1 MNKFAQI
8 LISFLVGILFSYG
21 LCYKD
26 IWPFNT
32 CNDLKADGSVIDTFA
47 VAPNEPEGGVPISP
61 DEAVLSIAN
70 FQYAFLQGQPQG
82 TINGSQGGRID
93 ISVLNNLIQE
103 CRNNNLS
110 FVNFRFG
117 YKYTATV
124 ADKRIY
130 LILSGGQIAN
140 PMNTLPLYRNSGN
153 SYCPTQCNY

>member
-8 LISFLVGILFSYG
+8 LFSFSAGILLSFA
-21 LCYKD
+21 LCHYD

-32 CNDLKADGSVIDTFA
+32 CNNFKLPPGAIDTFA
-47 VAPNEPEGGVPISP
+47 IAPSEPEGGVPITP
-61 DEAVLSIAN
+61 NEAVLAISN
-70 FQYAFLQGQPQG
+70 YQYAFLQGPQQ
-82 TINGSQGGRID
+82 TINGAQGGRIE

-103 CRNNNLS
+103 CRSNNLS

-117 YKYTATV
+117 YKNTAIV

-130 LILSGGQIAN
+130 LILSGGQIPN
-140 PMNTLPLYRNSGN
+140 PQNNLPLYRNSGN